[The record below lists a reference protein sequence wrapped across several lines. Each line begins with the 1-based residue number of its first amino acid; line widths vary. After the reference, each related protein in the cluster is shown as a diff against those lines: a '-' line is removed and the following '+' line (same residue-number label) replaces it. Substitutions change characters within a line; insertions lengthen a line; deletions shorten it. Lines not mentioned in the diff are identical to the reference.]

1 MSIPS
6 QSPKAVLRAALAVSQ
21 RALPAYA
28 HRFSPKTYTQPQL
41 FACLVLKAFLRTDY
55 RGLTAWLTDYPQL
68 RQTLGLTRVPHFTT
82 LQKAAA
88 RLLRARHAG
97 RLLAA
102 TVGSLY
108 GRRRRTRRVALDSTG
123 FSCGHASPYY
133 VQRRR
138 CARRRPYRAFA
149 KLSVVIDCATHA
161 VLACSPQQGSKS
173 DSRQFGP
180 LLIAAR
186 RQLRPDIV
194 LADAGYDAE
203 VNHRLAR
210 EGLGVRSAI
219 PATAGRVTASPPA
232 GRWRRLMRRR
242 LNRDY
247 LGYGQRWQA
256 EAVVAMLKRRQGPAV
271 AGRSYP
277 SRCRDLRLCV
287 LTHNTRIL
295 HAAGGFLQSTFMG
308 LSASAV

>member
-1 MSIPS
+1 MSTPS
-6 QSPKAVLRAALAVSQ
+6 KSPRAVLRAAYAVGR

-55 RGLTAWLTDYPQL
+55 RGLAAWLADCPAL
-68 RQTLGLTRVPHFTT
+68 REAVGLARVPHYTT

-88 RLLRARHAG
+88 RLLRARRAG

-102 TVGSLY
+102 TVRGLY
-108 GRRRRTRRVALDSTG
+108 GRRRRARRVALDSTG

-138 CARRRPYRAFA
+138 HARRRPYRGFA
-149 KLSVVIDCATHA
+149 KLNFAADCATHA
-161 VLACSPQQGSKS
+161 VLACVPQQGSKS
-173 DSRQFGP
+173 DSRQFAP
-180 LLIAAR
+180 LLRAAGR
-186 RQLRPDIV
+186 LLRPDIA
-194 LADAGYDAE
+194 LADAGFDCEA
-203 VNHRLAR
+203 NHRFAR
-210 EGLGVRSAI
+210 ERLGVRSAI
-219 PATAGRVTASPPA
+219 PATAGRVTATPPA

-242 LNRDY
+242 LTKDY

-277 SRCRDLRLCV
+277 SRCRELRLCV
-287 LTHNTRIL
+287 LTHNTLIL
-295 HAAGGFLQSTFMG
+295 HAA
-308 LSASAV
+308 